1 MSGRRYHN
9 AMQSNGSWVGHGGF
23 GGQWMAADQDSGCSL
38 AFYSVRAPGTRSNLM
53 SCFAPQRK
61 ASVRLA
67 KRCGVAVQVFNSEGG
82 VPVDLAA
89 MSTEIFGLFK

>member
-1 MSGRRYHN
+1 
-9 AMQSNGSWVGHGGF
+9 
-23 GGQWMAADQDSGCSL
+23 
-38 AFYSVRAPGTRSNLM
+38 M

-61 ASVRLA
+61 ASVRPA

-89 MSTEIFGLFK
+89 MSSEIFEMFK